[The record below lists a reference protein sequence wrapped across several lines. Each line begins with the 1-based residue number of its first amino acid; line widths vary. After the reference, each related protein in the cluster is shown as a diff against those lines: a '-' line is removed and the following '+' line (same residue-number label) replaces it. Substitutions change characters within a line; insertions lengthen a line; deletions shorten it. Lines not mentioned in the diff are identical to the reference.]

1 MDLHLQN
8 LRRTAQSERTA
19 EAWQRYATALER
31 ASGFETKTEGGPIQA
46 WIVIHWHDCRP
57 ESYKVLFSAHQPA
70 VEQVLAADS
79 GDYRYKTNETGDEI
93 IYEELADTG
102 ARSPIRDPN
111 GICFE
116 VARWRRAK
124 KLHPDQPYFAFCA
137 MESDGSLREEPNSY
151 WGYEHGLSLEGPFPI
166 TEPLPQI
173 DDLPF
178 TDDENRRRMALGKG
192 STEHWLECPTPF
204 YPWAM
209 SF

>member
-8 LRRTAQSERTA
+8 LKRAAQADGSA
-19 EAWQRYATALER
+19 ENWQRYAAALER
-31 ASGFETKTEGGPIQA
+31 ASGFGAKTEGDPIQA
-46 WIVIHWHDCRP
+46 WVLIHWHDCRP
-57 ESYKVLFSAHQPA
+57 ETYKVIFSAHQPT

-79 GDYRYKTNETGDEI
+79 DDYRYKTNETGDEI
-93 IYEELADTG
+93 LYEELGDTG
-102 ARSPIRDPN
+102 ARSPIRDPD

-124 KLHPDQPYFAFCA
+124 RLYPDQPYFAFFA
-137 MESDGSLREEPNSY
+137 LEQDGSLEEEPNSY

-166 TEPLPQI
+166 TEPLRQI

-178 TDDENRRRMALGKG
+178 TDDENRRQIALGNEP
-192 STEHWLECPTPF
+192 TELWVCTTPF